1 MALPNELH
9 PGFFSAGGGDLGD
22 PIEQSLRFTNAA
34 GPSLSKTMGAGDS
47 RRKFTVS
54 AWVKRGKIPSADQN
68 HLWNYHTNPNV
79 CALGFQ
85 NNQLR
90 FYHYDSGGTF
100 NAQYKS
106 TAVFR
111 DPSAWYHIIA
121 VVDTTLSS
129 ANDRVKLWV
138 NGDRITSFDT
148 QTTFSQDYDTFV
160 GLNNYTNLIG
170 KYADG
175 SSFKLSGYAAS
186 MVFLDG
192 IAASETDFGR
202 YNDDGVWVPKNYS
215 GSYGTN
221 GYNLTFD
228 SSQSNGIG
236 HDSSGN
242 GNNFTASGF
251 NTADVASYAG
261 TIFTDSVNT
270 GASATPNISSTAS
283 TFTNAFTNAFDGNT
297 STRIYTSVAGSWII
311 FRPSTAIPMS
321 SGLRIWAEGAYVNQ
335 VWLNGSNTSFTT
347 TGTTTWQTIPIGS
360 ETQITNIAI
369 QGTPAP
375 AAGATLFAIEV
386 DGTIL
391 VHNTDNDVDFF
402 DTPTSNF
409 PTFNPLNS
417 IAAVQNLANL
427 QTQNT
432 GGGASRASS
441 TTVAVTT
448 GKWYWEVY
456 VNAVGTLSQIG
467 IDKASTFYNLNVYP
481 GQNGYGYQSNASKH
495 TGGANVGSYGATFT
509 TGDIIGVALNLDDGE
524 IEFYKNGTSQGV
536 AFTGIPSDSWLPA
549 VDNYEAGTN
558 NINLGQMPFVHTVPT
573 GYGKIQTNNLPTP
586 SIKDSSDHFQTLL
599 GGGTGTFKF
608 ASESTTKTT
617 EAIDFSEL
625 DQFTPALSDTNA
637 RSFILDTLEAVTS
650 VSFTITNGW
659 GWSGNT
665 ATIRVSATGAAN
677 SWTTTTST
685 QTMENNETVTVS
697 NGSAFRYI
705 RVYHNAGTVNF
716 GDLSTTNQALLSRA
730 QAAFPT
736 GAWLVRARADEGND
750 AQASQ
755 WQWLDSVRGGTTALT
770 MPFNTSGSAG
780 CYLSTYDA
788 PSKSAFAYCWNAS
801 SPATNGFQIIQDTS
815 PTTGNN
821 VISHN
826 LGKTP
831 EFIFTK
837 ETSNSDY
844 ANIYHVSLGTS
855 HGLTNAGAVEHTNA
869 FRVTAV
875 SDSSFTIAD
884 SESSK
889 PQIHYVWTSVP
900 GFSQFG
906 EYDQATAFVYT
917 GFKPALL
924 WIKKTAVAESWYV
937 IDGERNPKN
946 PMKYYT
952 PLNSQGVEIT
962 SNGDRDVDFLS
973 NGFKI
978 RGTDSQISGAAQYVY
993 MCWAEN
999 PFGGENTP
1007 PATGR

>member
-1 MALPNELH
+1 MNDDD
-9 PGFFSAGGGDLGD
+9 GTGYKTCNFGVTD
-22 PIEQSLRFTNAA
+22 N
-34 GPSLSKTMGAGDS
+34 LSITWSD
-47 RRKFTVS
+47 F
-54 AWVKRGKIPSADQN
+54 W
-68 HLWNYHTNPNV
+68 WNTGN
-79 CALGFQ
+79 
-85 NNQLR
+85 
-90 FYHYDSGGTF
+90 
-100 NAQYKS
+100 
-106 TAVFR
+106 
-111 DPSAWYHIIA
+111 
-121 VVDTTLSS
+121 TLS
-129 ANDRVKLWV
+129 WYPE
-138 NGDRITSFDT
+138 NGLMYR
-148 QTTFSQDYDTFV
+148 
-160 GLNNYTNLIG
+160 
-170 KYADG
+170 
-175 SSFKLSGYAAS
+175 
-186 MVFLDG
+186 
-192 IAASETDFGR
+192 
-202 YNDDGVWVPKNYS
+202 
-215 GSYGTN
+215 
-221 GYNLTFD
+221 
-228 SSQSNGIG
+228 
-236 HDSSGN
+236 
-242 GNNFTASGF
+242 
-251 NTADVASYAG
+251 
-261 TIFTDSVNT
+261 
-270 GASATPNISSTAS
+270 
-283 TFTNAFTNAFDGNT
+283 
-297 STRIYTSVAGSWII
+297 
-311 FRPSTAIPMS
+311 
-321 SGLRIWAEGAYVNQ
+321 
-335 VWLNGSNTSFTT
+335 
-347 TGTTTWQTIPIGS
+347 
-360 ETQITNIAI
+360 
-369 QGTPAP
+369 
-375 AAGATLFAIEV
+375 
-386 DGTIL
+386 
-391 VHNTDNDVDFF
+391 
-402 DTPTSNF
+402 
-409 PTFNPLNS
+409 
-417 IAAVQNLANL
+417 
-427 QTQNT
+427 
-432 GGGASRASS
+432 
-441 TTVAVTT
+441 
-448 GKWYWEVY
+448 
-456 VNAVGTLSQIG
+456 
-467 IDKASTFYNLNVYP
+467 
-481 GQNGYGYQSNASKH
+481 
-495 TGGANVGSYGATFT
+495 
-509 TGDIIGVALNLDDGE
+509 
-524 IEFYKNGTSQGV
+524 NGTSILFGS
-536 AFTGIPSDSWLPA
+536 ASTSGGKAMAIDF
-549 VDNYEAGTN
+549 EAGTVDAYN
-558 NINLGQMPFVHTVPT
+558 GGTLVGSLTSLAGSSALVSGKKYYIVAATSNSNSTTMPFNFGQMPFIYTQPS
-573 GYGKIQTNNLPTP
+573 GYKALQTNNLPTP

-788 PSKSAFAYCWNAS
+788 PIKSAFAYCWNAS

-900 GFSQFG
+900 GFSQF
-906 EYDQATAFVYT
+906 
-917 GFKPALL
+917 
-924 WIKKTAVAESWYV
+924 
-937 IDGERNPKN
+937 
-946 PMKYYT
+946 
-952 PLNSQGVEIT
+952 
-962 SNGDRDVDFLS
+962 
-973 NGFKI
+973 
-978 RGTDSQISGAAQYVY
+978 
-993 MCWAEN
+993 
-999 PFGGENTP
+999 
-1007 PATGR
+1007 